1 MGMCTNYLS
10 HILMLKVPVLM
21 GPGSGMALRRAF
33 SDGDWRYKCCEKEGK
48 MTENGKDDENGCTQM
63 CDFCNQSWGSGKP
76 CVMITHPDRGLQES
90 LKDYK
95 VVIKDHELQD
105 I

>member
-1 MGMCTNYLS
+1 
-10 HILMLKVPVLM
+10 M

-33 SDGDWRYKCCEKEGK
+33 SDGEWRYKCCEKEGK
-48 MTENGKDDENGCTQM
+48 MNGKDDGVQASGCTQK
-63 CDFCNQSWGSGKP
+63 CDFCNQLWGSGEP